1 MDDNMSI
8 DKKEDMREPSVDSME
23 SSPEAEA
30 GPSNQEHTEQPK
42 RKGGRKPVC
51 YKMLPLTHA
60 TITDLSRSM
69 PRPKNESNGID
80 KLRQLSENDARN
92 TSSNWRKRS
101 VSTRRIF
108 TVYRQLIEVPQ
119 TNVSCSDIRTR
130 YSREYSSRKVFH
142 SRQRRNIHGC

>member
-1 MDDNMSI
+1 MSI

-42 RKGGRKPVC
+42 RKGGRKPVR
-51 YKMLPLTHA
+51 YKILPLAHA
-60 TITDLSRSM
+60 VTDLSRSM
-69 PRPKNESNGID
+69 LLPKNESNGID

-101 VSTRRIF
+101 ASMRRIF
-108 TVYRQLIEVPQ
+108 IVYRQLIEVPQ

-130 YSREYSSRKVFH
+130 CWREYSWRKVFH
-142 SRQRRNIHGC
+142 SRQRRNIHIC